1 MLDLSM
7 HAIIDTDRHPVTQAP
22 GHDGLVSRCRG
33 EWAANGSFSLE
44 GFLRP
49 EALEQSVAEI
59 NPVMNAHAYH
69 HAARHN
75 IYFSNAGDVPEAI
88 NTPALIQRSSNHTL
102 TADQLEG
109 MIIQRVHRWPP
120 LTRFLE
126 MVLGKPALYP
136 MADPMAGVNVMSYR
150 EGDRIGW
157 HFDRAEFTVTLL
169 LRRPEQGGMFQYR
182 HNLRAPGEPNH
193 RGVIAL
199 LSDEEPEVTDLPIKA
214 GTLNVFAGYRSPH
227 RVTSTQGHMSR
238 LVAVLSYMEE
248 PDVVFSAEDRLRFYG
263 RADPSSPV
271 PRPRSGGTGASA
283 RAVNQ
288 PSRP

>member
-7 HAIIDTDRHPVTQAP
+7 HAIIDTDRHPVVQTS
-22 GHDGLVSRCRG
+22 GHDDLVSRCRA
-33 EWAANGSFSLE
+33 EWVANGSFSLE

-49 EALEQSVAEI
+49 EALEHSVAEI
-59 NPVMNAHAYH
+59 EPVMNAHAYH

-75 IYFSNAGDVPEAI
+75 IYFSNADETPEAV
-88 NTPALIQRSSNHTL
+88 NAPALMQTSSNHTL
-102 TADQLEG
+102 TADQLNG

-120 LTRFLE
+120 LARFLE
-126 MVLGKPALYP
+126 AVLDKPALYP
-136 MADPMAGVNVMSYR
+136 MADPMAGVNVMRYR
-150 EGDRIGW
+150 DGDRIGW

-169 LRRPEQGGMFQYR
+169 LRRPARGGMFQYR
-182 HNLRAPGEPNH
+182 RNLRGPRDANLD
-193 RGVIAL
+193 GVVAL
-199 LSDEEPEVTDLPIKA
+199 LSDEDPEVADLPIEA

-227 RVTSTQGHMSR
+227 RVTPTQGQTSR

-263 RADPSSPV
+263 RADPI
-271 PRPRSGGTGASA
+271 A
-283 RAVNQ
+283 AVNH